1 MQPKLKSI
9 LGKNFRIK
17 QNLIDCCKANVL
29 KSSNVSV
36 SIIYCLYSVG
46 INFSSLF
53 DHYPSHNQTLTKLVT
68 MTTSRL

>member
-29 KSSNVSV
+29 KSSNVSGLSV
-36 SIIYCLYSVG
+36 SILPAC
-46 INFSSLF
+46 
-53 DHYPSHNQTLTKLVT
+53 TLWA
-68 MTTSRL
+68 

>member
-9 LGKNFRIK
+9 FIGKNFRIK

-36 SIIYCLYSVG
+36 SILPVLCG
-46 INFSSLF
+46 HTFF
-53 DHYPSHNQTLTKLVT
+53 
-68 MTTSRL
+68 

>member
-36 SIIYCLYSVG
+36 SILPVLCG
-46 INFSSLF
+46 HTFF
-53 DHYPSHNQTLTKLVT
+53 
-68 MTTSRL
+68 